1 MLLLPR
7 LCWIL
12 SVIVDWGGLGFAV
25 LRHNVFQGSGEME
38 TSKLRDGIRIVLV
51 LSIHISFFFSI
62 FKIEIIYINKNDRL
76 WHYFWCVIKL
86 SKNMIQLLK
95 EEAKNKNKNGMISKI
110 CKRCSILMCCNTR
123 NFSYTD
129 LTLATRNQVFQAWNR
144 EWITRGKLFWQ
155 AACFKQC
162 GRFLGTR
169 PGDKRL
175 QRRKS

>member
-1 MLLLPR
+1 MVL
-7 LCWIL
+7 
-12 SVIVDWGGLGFAV
+12 GLYWY
-25 LRHNVFQGSGEME
+25 FQFMF
-38 TSKLRDGIRIVLV
+38 L
-51 LSIHISFFFSI
+51 FFSI